1 MNNFENAKVGDTVL
15 VTKNSGFK
23 SYRVK
28 SSIEKVTKTEITAD
42 GTRYK
47 KDSGRAV
54 GSSGWNIEFIYP
66 YSEEKDQTAQY
77 REHLLK
83 SNAANCAKRIVQNS
97 NDLSPDDARLIIDIW
112 ERTKKAGATND

>member
-1 MNNFENAKVGDTVL
+1 MSNFENAKVGDAVL
-15 VTKNSGFK
+15 VTKNAGFK
-23 SYRVK
+23 SYLVK

-42 GTRYK
+42 GKRYK
-47 KDSGRAV
+47 KESGHAV
-54 GSSGWNIEFIYP
+54 GSSGWKIEFICP

-83 SNAANCAKRIVQNS
+83 SSAANCAKRIIQNI

-112 ERTKKAGATND
+112 KRTEKAGASDD